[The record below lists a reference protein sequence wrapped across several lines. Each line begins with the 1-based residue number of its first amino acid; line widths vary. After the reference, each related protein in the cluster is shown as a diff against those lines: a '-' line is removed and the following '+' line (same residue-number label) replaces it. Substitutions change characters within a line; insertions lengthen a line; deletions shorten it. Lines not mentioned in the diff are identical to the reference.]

1 MKKWLWFC
9 IFVLLGFNFSCEKNV
24 TADPKEFSLE
34 MNRTLCYGTC
44 PVYNLTVATDGKV
57 VFVGEK
63 FTKTIGNAE
72 GQINPEKIKQLIA
85 EINQSK
91 FFSFKD
97 DYGYESK
104 NCSSTSTDS
113 PSVTLKIK
121 FDGIE
126 KTIKH
131 YQGCFVNETF
141 SQSNGLKPLTD
152 LENKIDEIVGTKQW
166 IGK

>member
-1 MKKWLWFC
+1 MRIILTI
-9 IFVLLGFNFSCEKNV
+9 IFAFLTIISTCEKNIQ
-24 TADPKEFSLE
+24 TDPKEFSLE

-44 PVYNLTVATDGKV
+44 PVYNLTVANDGKV

-104 NCSSTSTDS
+104 NCSSTATDS

-141 SQSNGLKPLTD
+141 SQANGLKPLTD